1 LLPKASS
8 LSKKVLL
15 GVVLA
20 SMLVTLV
27 VTSINMYQ
35 EYNRKINTIK
45 TQYETI
51 LHVSGSSL
59 KTSLWDLNYHQLDS
73 IVDGIQEHALVD
85 HVVLEYFATKGMDR
99 LERGQKPETF
109 FTKKFRIEYNETYLG
124 DIYFFTDTSH
134 IQNFVV
140 SRLVDVLF
148 YNALKT
154 FLSSF
159 LILYLVNLLVTRHIQ
174 YLAKFFN
181 QVNFSAPGSIS
192 FKRIRLPL
200 YKKDDELTE
209 LEVNIN
215 KMLSRVSYARKDLE
229 NEVKKRTLE
238 LEQQKDIAEK
248 ALEAKSEFL
257 ANMSHEIRTP
267 LNGIYG
273 SVSLLKDI
281 EVSSEAEDLLQNI
294 ESCAKTLTAIVN
306 DILDISKIEAGKI
319 QIEQIP
325 FQPKNLIMEIGKIF
339 ASIAGNKNVNLRL
352 EVSESLPEVVVGDPT
367 RLQQVFF
374 NLVGNAIKFGQ
385 NSEVILKADVLEET
399 EDRCKLRLSVRDF
412 GIGISEEQK
421 LKLFK
426 RFSQV
431 DSSTTRRFGG
441 TGLGLAICKGIVDAM
456 DGKIW
461 VESEVGNG
469 AEFFVDL
476 EVSKSDLES
485 LFEETKELSHSLE
498 SKNLKILLVED
509 NFINIKF
516 MKMMLE
522 KMDYDFDLAQ
532 DGQEAVNLCM
542 ENFYDLILM
551 DYHMPKMDGIE
562 ATKIIKENSQAEV
575 RPWVVALTANY
586 SEDFKE
592 KCLSV
597 GMIDYLVKPIDKSIL
612 SSLLEKFEQRLEDLK
627 KKAS

>member
-1 LLPKASS
+1 
-8 LSKKVLL
+8 
-15 GVVLA
+15 
-20 SMLVTLV
+20 
-27 VTSINMYQ
+27 MYQ
-35 EYNRKINTIK
+35 EYHRKLDTIK
-45 TQYETI
+45 TQYKTI

-73 IVDGIQEHALVD
+73 IVDGIHEHELIDYVE
-85 HVVLEYFATKGMDR
+85 LEYFATKGMDNIA
-99 LERGQKPETF
+99 RGSRPDTHFSE
-109 FTKKFRIEYNETYLG
+109 KFLVEYNETHLG
-124 DIYFFTDTSH
+124 NIYFYTDTSH
-134 IQNFVV
+134 IQNLVV
-140 SRLVDVLF
+140 SRLIDVLF
-148 YNALKT
+148 YNAVKT

-159 LILYLVNLLVTRHIQ
+159 LILYLINLLVTRHIQ
-174 YLAKFFN
+174 YLGKFFN
-181 QVNFSAPGSIS
+181 QVNFSAPGSIA
-192 FKRIRLPL
+192 FRKTIIPWFN
-200 YKKDDELTE
+200 KDDELTE
-209 LEVNIN
+209 LENNIN

-229 NEVKKRTLE
+229 NEVKKRTVE
-238 LEQQKDIAEK
+238 LEKQKDIAER

-273 SVSLLKDI
+273 SVSLLKEMDSN
-281 EVSSEAEDLLQNI
+281 EEEKELLQNV

-306 DILDISKIEAGKI
+306 DILDISKIEAGMLKV
-319 QIEQIP
+319 EQIP
-325 FQPKNLIMEIGKIF
+325 FQPKNLIMEVGKIF
-339 ASIAGNKNVNLRL
+339 SNIASTKNVDLRL
-352 EVSESLPEVVVGDPT
+352 EVSESLPDVVVGDPT
-367 RLQQVFF
+367 RLQQIFF

-385 NSEVILKADVLEET
+385 NTEVILKADVLEESK
-399 EDRCKLRLSVRDF
+399 DNCKLRLSVKDF

-421 LKLFK
+421 LKLFQ

-441 TGLGLAICKGIVDAM
+441 TGLGLAICKGIVEAM

-461 VESEVGNG
+461 VESEIGEG
-469 AEFFVDL
+469 SEFFVDID
-476 EVSKSDLES
+476 VPKSDLET
-485 LFEETKELSHSLE
+485 LFEESKDIKPLDVG
-498 SKNLKILLVED
+498 KNLKILLVED
-509 NFINIKF
+509 NLINIKF

-522 KMDYDFDLAQ
+522 KMDYDFDLAK

-562 ATKIIKENSQAEV
+562 ATKIIKEKSEAEV

-586 SEDFKE
+586 SEDFKA

-597 GMIDYLVKPIDKSIL
+597 GMIDYMVKPIDKAIL
-612 SSLLEKFEQRLEDLK
+612 SDLLAKYERRLSDLV